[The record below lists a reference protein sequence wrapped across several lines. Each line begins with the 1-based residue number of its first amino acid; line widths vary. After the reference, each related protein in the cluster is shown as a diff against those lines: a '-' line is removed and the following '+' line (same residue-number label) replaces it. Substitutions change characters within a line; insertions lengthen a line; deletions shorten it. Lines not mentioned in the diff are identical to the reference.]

1 MVLLAMMAKLLR
13 GRVTSNSDGLACNDG
28 KVVLVSCQDL
38 VNLQI
43 VGAILLF
50 KLSLMW
56 KVMVLTFNVLTKIC
70 SFESVGAV
78 VENCGVDGASSR
90 HQHLWL

>member
-50 KLSLMW
+50 KLSLMF
-56 KVMVLTFNVLTKIC
+56 KVMVLPFNVLTKIY
-70 SFESVGAV
+70 SFESVGV
-78 VENCGVDGASSR
+78 VVHSSPVR
-90 HQHLWL
+90 G